1 MAIATGTALALSAA
15 AAAAG
20 GYMSAQAAKEA
31 ASETA
36 GATREAAQLQYQA
49 GQQAREDLAAYRGLG
64 YRALSELGG
73 GMAGRQPI
81 YDEQGNITGYQTG
94 TGYLTGQLTP
104 EKIAEYLDP
113 AMAFRMKYG
122 TQATERLGNV
132 SGGALSGNTLR
143 SLQEF
148 GQNLASTE
156 YAPAFNRAQAERTG
170 IYNILANIAGMG
182 QGSVNTGVQSNLA
195 TAQNVGALTVGGAQA
210 QAAGT
215 VGAANALTGG
225 LQNTGNMLFLSQ
237 LLKPTPS
244 TVAPA
249 NYSLSGAPRL
259 DSMGGGTGVYLK
271 SPGDVAG

>member
-1 MAIATGTALALSAA
+1 MTWGMTAV
-15 AAAAG
+15 AG
-20 GYMSAQAAKEA
+20 ASLVSGYMGSQAAKKA
-31 ASETA
+31 AETTA

-113 AMAFRMKYG
+113 SMAFRMKYG

-132 SGGALSGNTLR
+132 AGGAISGNTLR
-143 SLQEF
+143 ALQDY
-148 GQNLASTE
+148 GQGLASTE
-156 YAPAFNRAQAERTG
+156 YGNAFGRAQAERTG

-195 TAQNVGALTVGGAQA
+195 TAQNLGALTVGGAQA

-215 VGAANALTGG
+215 VGAANAISGSLGN
-225 LQNTGNMLFLSQ
+225 LGNMMYLNQ
-237 LLKPTPS
+237 LIKPTPS
-244 TVAPA
+244 TVAPV
-249 NYSLSGAPRL
+249 NYSLTGAPRL
-259 DSMGGGTGVYLK
+259 DSMGGGTGVLPRN
-271 SPGDVAG
+271 PGDVTG